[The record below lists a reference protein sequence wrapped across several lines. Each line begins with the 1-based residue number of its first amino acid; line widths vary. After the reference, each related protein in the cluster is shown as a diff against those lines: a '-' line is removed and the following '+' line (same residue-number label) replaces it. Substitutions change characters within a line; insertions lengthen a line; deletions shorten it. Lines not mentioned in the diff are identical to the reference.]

1 MFRVELTKNGSRL
14 VAKVLGTASSYAT
27 APPLVAM
34 KG

>member
-1 MFRVELTKNGSRL
+1 VQLVKNGSRL
-14 VAKVLGTASSYAT
+14 SPKVLGTANAYQT